1 MDFNITTG
9 LLVALLIAVLEVI
22 KKVEFVDHKFIPIRS
37 LGLGILIGIFY
48 SGFDIKEGILYGVM
62 LGVSAVGLYSGATN
76 VVEGFKARE

>member
-22 KKVEFVDHKFIPIRS
+22 KKVEFVDHKFIPIMS